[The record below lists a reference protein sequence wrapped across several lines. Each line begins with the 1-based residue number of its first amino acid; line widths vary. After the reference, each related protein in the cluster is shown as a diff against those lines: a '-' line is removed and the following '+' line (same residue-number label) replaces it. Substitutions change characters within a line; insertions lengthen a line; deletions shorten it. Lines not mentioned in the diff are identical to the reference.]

1 MPPAVLVEIRD
12 NRGDTRQILA
22 RYDPRQAWRGTTQQ
36 EPKRAQRSIEAGE
49 GPWVG
54 GWRVLERNEKP
65 VSTRAAQRRAGKL
78 AHDGPPGSYGL
89 IARYLQGEITA
100 VYPLGK
106 AAIRSSDESTAGAP
120 PAVADVHWRIAIARL
135 GPGSLIL
142 KGEDLSALISG
153 ELDVA
158 CDALGPHVVRA
169 RLRLRA
175 PASLSWLVKIR
186 DGEADERFG
195 RDAQGRP
202 ILLEERL
209 AIDVKPI
216 LFPSFHYET
225 TRRYRDHRFP
235 ASAAIDAQTGRP

>member
-1 MPPAVLVEIRD
+1 
-12 NRGDTRQILA
+12 
-22 RYDPRQAWRGTTQQ
+22 
-36 EPKRAQRSIEAGE
+36 
-49 GPWVG
+49 
-54 GWRVLERNEKP
+54 P
-65 VSTRAAQRRAGKL
+65 VSPRKARRRAEKL

-89 IARYLQGEITA
+89 IARYLQGEIAA
-100 VYPLGK
+100 VHPMGK
-106 AAIRSSDESTAGAP
+106 AAIRSPDESAGGAP
-120 PAVADVHWRIAIARL
+120 PTEADVRWRIAIARL

-142 KGEDLSALISG
+142 KGEDLSALIRG
-153 ELDVA
+153 VLDVA
-158 CDALGPHVVRA
+158 CDALGPHVARA

-209 AIDVKPI
+209 AIDVKPF
-216 LFPSFHYET
+216 LFPSFRYET

-235 ASAAIDAQTGRP
+235 ASTTFDAQTGRP